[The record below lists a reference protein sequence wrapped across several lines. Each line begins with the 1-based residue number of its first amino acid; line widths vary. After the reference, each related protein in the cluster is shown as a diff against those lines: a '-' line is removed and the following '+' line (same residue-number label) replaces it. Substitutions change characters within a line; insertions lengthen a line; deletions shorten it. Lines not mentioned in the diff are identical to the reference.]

1 MPGAGD
7 GAEGAAVP
15 RLPSR
20 RSASDGSQSA
30 RVGQSRVR
38 WLALLPAPQG
48 RSATSQRVGNVNLT
62 GSNAR
67 IRGAIITGDLVVAG
81 SNAALSFT
89 RVMGRASISGSSA
102 TLLEGSLCGGASVSG
117 GAALFLGNVGL
128 EPLGSCP

>member
-1 MPGAGD
+1 M
-7 GAEGAAVP
+7 AAKLSEVRTKD
-15 RLPSR
+15 RLHLAR
-20 RSASDGSQSA
+20 ARSWA
-30 RVGQSRVR
+30 RVTHD
-38 WLALLPAPQG
+38 AA
-48 RSATSQRVGNVNLT
+48 NVSLT

-89 RVMGRASISGSSA
+89 RVMGRTSISGSSA

>member
-1 MPGAGD
+1 M
-7 GAEGAAVP
+7 
-15 RLPSR
+15 
-20 RSASDGSQSA
+20 
-30 RVGQSRVR
+30 
-38 WLALLPAPQG
+38 
-48 RSATSQRVGNVNLT
+48 GNVNLT

-128 EPLGSCP
+128 EPLGSCPGARPATLEAYAGGSASISTALRVHRTVL